1 VGEFVA
7 AQQGLGFAVL
17 SAQGMFRTDR
27 VFAAVFLLAVIGT
40 LLFYTMEFLERKLIP
55 WHESHRNRHK
65 AWASTPVAAPTTP
78 TP

>member
-1 VGEFVA
+1 V
-7 AQQGLGFAVL
+7 VL

-40 LLFYTMEFLERKLIP
+40 VLFYTMEYLERKLIP
-55 WHESHRNRHK
+55 WHESHRSRN
-65 AWASTPVAAPTTP
+65 ATSVTVAPTIP